1 MKNIQDNSIFRDIF
15 TRFPR
20 ERKIQAEIQNLGL
33 GLKNRPVLVAEKLS
47 DDFSSNLY
55 KVILSCLGLY

>member
-1 MKNIQDNSIFRDIF
+1 MKNIQDNSIFRGIF

-20 ERKIQAEIQNLGL
+20 ERKIQAEIRNLDL
-33 GLKNRPVLVAEKLS
+33 RLNNRPVLVAEKLS

-55 KVILSCLGLY
+55 KVILSYLGLY